1 MKAELCVMWEPGFL
15 TEALGSGEREVAGK
29 LLGEEE
35 PAPGSGSAPGCEA
48 PSKLLIWMFKTLGAG
63 SESPPVPVLIAV
75 INGLLG

>member
-1 MKAELCVMWEPGFL
+1 MWEPGFL

-48 PSKLLIWMFKTLGAG
+48 PQSSSYGCSRLGELGPSHLLYQFSSL
-63 SESPPVPVLIAV
+63 S
-75 INGLLG
+75 